1 MPRPL
6 WPHQKSYIH
15 IFSSFNFPS
24 SAKDLRPR
32 TFYFELLFLLRPCL
46 IFISPLNRARKK
58 PSLASPNLSLSFSHR
73 ISLPICSPFTVFLSA
88 KVAPNKCPPPPTL
101 AFAFLRGLASALFF
115 LGDLYDYFVFPL
127 QKLFVLLLLTSLF
140 PWYSPSPFPRGMG
153 GKKNQANHFKNC
165 NGIRK

>member
-88 KVAPNKCPPPPTL
+88 KVAPNKCPPPPTHPRIC
-101 AFAFLRGLASALFF
+101 FPPKFGFSSFLSRRSIRLFCF
-115 LGDLYDYFVFPL
+115 STPKVICFVTSHFVISMVFSLSLSKGDG
-127 QKLFVLLLLTSLF
+127 
-140 PWYSPSPFPRGMG
+140 R
-153 GKKNQANHFKNC
+153 
-165 NGIRK
+165 